1 LQLLAQEVRM
11 STPTHEADD
20 FHEVLERVRSGDAQA
35 LDALLSRHR
44 PYLLRLVAS
53 RLDPK
58 LRPRLDPSD
67 VVQEAQL
74 EAIRRLPHYLSD
86 PAMPFRVWLRQ
97 LACDRLI
104 MARRRHLGAARRT
117 VDRELPLTGPS
128 SGAVARQLAASITS
142 PSRRIDDEE
151 QARRVQSA
159 VALLTEADREILTM
173 RVFEG
178 LSFEEIACVLGIEA
192 AAARKRHGR
201 ALLRLHKL
209 LAQQD

>member
-1 LQLLAQEVRM
+1 M
-11 STPTHEADD
+11 STPPPEVDD
-20 FHEVLERVRSGDAQA
+20 FRDLLERVRAGDAGA
-35 LDALLSRHR
+35 LDELLGRHR

-58 LRPRLDPSD
+58 LRPRVDPSD

-74 EAIRRLPHYLSD
+74 EAVRRLPHYLSD
-86 PAMPFRVWLRQ
+86 PALPFRVWLRQ

-117 VDRELPLTGPS
+117 VDKELPLTRQS
-128 SGAVARQLAASITS
+128 SNAVARQLVASLTS
-142 PSRRIDDEE
+142 PSRRVQDEE

-159 VALLTEADREILTM
+159 LALLAETDREILTM

-178 LSFEEIACVLGIEA
+178 LSFEEIACVLGIDS

-209 LAQQD
+209 LIQDA